1 MQPYV
6 CFPPQ
11 AASVFQLKNKRTDKM
26 QRTAVG
32 NALAAANRHL
42 VYGGGSRG
50 VMGIV
55 SGAVLK
61 AGGQV
66 TGVVPYAMVAA
77 GGEGEPDGKDALS
90 TVILNEAGREK
101 VIALFIPDILFL

>member
-1 MQPYV
+1 MYMPNYPSSIIKTSDENEHV
-6 CFPPQ
+6 
-11 AASVFQLKNKRTDKM
+11 
-26 QRTAVG
+26 AVG
-32 NALAAANRHL
+32 SALGKANRPL

-50 VMGIV
+50 IMGIV

-77 GGEGEPDGKDALS
+77 GGEGETDGKTTSSAS
-90 TVILNEAGREK
+90 TVILNESGREK
-101 VIALFIPDILFL
+101 VIITFLSKRPHF